1 MEGTSRGAAAPPKAV
16 CHRVPQTTTA
26 CKRKGKQSQSA
37 KRRGLNSCCKIKEGQ
52 RTWAPLLCSGCK
64 ARQAELHQPAVQYNT
79 AHFQSGHVLGTF
91 EAPLDGQ
98 MTRRSVLSQIIW
110 VADDRGPPERG
121 RGGGS
126 RAPGVIGGIWT
137 ARMCV
142 RRAHFP
148 GVFLLRLCAKARP
161 EDQFTSRGKENGAH
175 D

>member
-1 MEGTSRGAAAPPKAV
+1 MGAGWKEHPEAPPLLPRLCAIV
-16 CHRVPQTTTA
+16 FL
-26 CKRKGKQSQSA
+26 KRRQHASA
-37 KRRGLNSCCKIKEGQ
+37 KENKAKVPKGGGLNSCCKIKEGQ

-98 MTRRSVLSQIIW
+98 MTRRLVLSQIIW
-110 VADDRGPPERG
+110 VADDGGPPERG
-121 RGGGS
+121 R
-126 RAPGVIGGIWT
+126 GIWT

-148 GVFLLRLCAKARP
+148 GVFLTPSLRKGP
-161 EDQFTSRGKENGAH
+161 PGGPVYISRERKRGS
-175 D
+175 

>member
-1 MEGTSRGAAAPPKAV
+1 
-16 CHRVPQTTTA
+16 
-26 CKRKGKQSQSA
+26 
-37 KRRGLNSCCKIKEGQ
+37 
-52 RTWAPLLCSGCK
+52 
-64 ARQAELHQPAVQYNT
+64 
-79 AHFQSGHVLGTF
+79 VLGPEF
-91 EAPLDGQ
+91 DEAPLDGQ
-98 MTRRSVLSQIIW
+98 MTRRLVLSQIIW